1 MENSVPRL
9 GSPELILAVFNGVDK
24 PGITA
29 SITKVLAQH
38 DVNILDVGQ
47 TDIHNHLTLGFLFA
61 STSRDSGHIL
71 KDLLFLSNELNVN
84 VSFRPVDPDEYSQW
98 VNMQGK
104 NKYIVTILAKAVTAD
119 MMAAITKEVAEQGMN
134 IDDINRLTGR
144 IPLVEQ
150 ERVPQASI
158 ELSIRGTPKDRELLQ
173 RRFMEWSD
181 KHNMDVSFQQDSM
194 FRRMRRLICF
204 DMDSTLIKT
213 EVIDELAKRA
223 GVFDEVAAI
232 TESAMRG
239 EIDFTESFVQRCA
252 LLKGL
257 DVSVMRDIAENLPI
271 MDGVD
276 RTMKILKKVGF
287 KIAILSGGFTYF
299 GKYLQDKYNIDY
311 MYANELEVVDGKLT
325 GRHLGDV
332 IDGKRKA
339 ELLKLIA
346 QVEKVDIRQTVA
358 VGDGANDLPMIST
371 AGLGIAF
378 HAKPKVKESA
388 KQSITTT
395 GLDGILYFLGYKDS
409 QLDEIE
415 FSHY

>member
-1 MENSVPRL
+1 MDKDDI
-9 GSPELILAVFNGVDK
+9 ELILAVFNGSDQ

-29 SITKVLAQH
+29 TLTSILANH
-38 DVNILDVGQ
+38 EVNILDIGQ

-61 STSRDSGHIL
+61 SSSRNSGLIL
-71 KDLLFLSNELNVN
+71 KDLLFAANELNISVT
-84 VSFRPVDPDEYSQW
+84 FRPIDPNEYSKW
-98 VNMQGK
+98 VSMQGK
-104 NKYIVTILAKAVTAD
+104 NKYIVTILARAVTAE
-119 MMAAITKEVAEQGMN
+119 MVAAITREVADQGMN
-134 IDDINRLTGR
+134 IDDIDRLTGR
-144 IPLVEQ
+144 IPLT
-150 ERVPQASI
+150 ERERTPKASI
-158 ELSIRGTPKDRELLQ
+158 ELSVRGNPKDKVLLQ
-173 RRFMEWSD
+173 KRFMEHSD
-181 KHNMDVSFQQDSM
+181 AFNMDVSFQQDSM

-223 GVFDEVAAI
+223 GVFDEVSEI
-232 TESAMRG
+232 TASAMRG
-239 EIDFTESFVQRCA
+239 ELDFSESFKRRCA
-252 LLKGL
+252 LLRGL
-257 DVSVMRDIAENLPI
+257 DVSVMQEIAEGLPI

-276 RTMKILKKVGF
+276 RTMKILKQIGF

-299 GKYLQDKYNIDY
+299 GRYLQEKYNIDY

-325 GRHLGDV
+325 GRHIGDV

-388 KQSITTT
+388 KQSITTM
-395 GLDGILYFLGYKDS
+395 GLDGVLYFLGYKDS
-409 QLDEIE
+409 ELDELE
-415 FSHY
+415 FSMF